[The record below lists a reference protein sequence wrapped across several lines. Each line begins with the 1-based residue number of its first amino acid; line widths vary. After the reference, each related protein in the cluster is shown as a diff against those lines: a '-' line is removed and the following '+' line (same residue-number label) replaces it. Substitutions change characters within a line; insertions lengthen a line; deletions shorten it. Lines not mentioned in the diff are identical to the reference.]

1 MIHVY
6 MWRESGVEMVG
17 SDYHVGIPE
26 DPGTWIWVDVVGE
39 EREVVRSIGS
49 TFGLDPGAV
58 EDSFAETNLSLVEE
72 HVHEVFVVLHGF
84 TTGEGERL
92 STPEI
97 DVFIGR
103 RFLVTIRDGTRA
115 SIDAVRDRIKD
126 EGNLPVATPAG
137 MLAFLAHAAGRRY
150 APLIQELERRI
161 DSLEESAI
169 RGEPQTA
176 VEVYALRRDVIL
188 LRRAL
193 APQYDVYDD
202 LSASNH
208 PLIDEE
214 ARLTFARVANQH
226 RRALEALEAGR
237 ALLGSTLET
246 YRGAVADQTNEIMR
260 ILTVFSALLLPLTL
274 IAGIWGMNFVLIPGA
289 GSTWGFWS
297 LVGVMAVIGLGLWIY
312 FARRGFIGAPR
323 VRDLPRAVGL
333 GLFNLGAAPIR
344 AVAGSVWQR
353 GDAGD

>member
-1 MIHVY
+1 MIHAY
-6 MWRESGVEMVG
+6 LWSETGVEMIG

-39 EREVVRSIGS
+39 EPDVVRSIGR

-58 EDSFAETNLSLVEE
+58 EDSFVETNLPLVEE
-72 HVHEVFVVLHGF
+72 HLHEVFVVLHGF
-84 TTGEGERL
+84 ATGEGERL

-97 DVFIGR
+97 NVFIGR

-115 SIDAVRDRIKD
+115 SIEAVKDRIED
-126 EGNLPVATPAG
+126 EGNLPVSTPAG
-137 MLAFLAHAAGRRY
+137 MLAFLAHVAGRRY
-150 APLIQELERRI
+150 APLIQELERRV
-161 DSLEESAI
+161 DSLEDMAI

-193 APQYDVYDD
+193 APQYDVYAD
-202 LSASNH
+202 LSGSNH

-214 ARLTFARVANQH
+214 ARLTFTRVANQH

-274 IAGIWGMNFVLIPGA
+274 IAGIWGMNFGRIPGA
-289 GSTWGFWS
+289 DNEWGFWS
-297 LVGVMAVIGLGLWIY
+297 LVGVMVLLGIGLWVY

-323 VRDLPRAVGL
+323 VKDLPRAVGL

-344 AVAGSVWQR
+344 AVTSTVWQR
-353 GDAGD
+353 GDPGD

>member
-6 MWRESGVEMVG
+6 LWRESGVEMVG
-17 SDYHVGIPE
+17 SDYRSGLPD
-26 DPGTWIWVDVVGE
+26 DPDVWMWVDVIGE
-39 EREVVRSIGS
+39 SQDVVRSIGE

-58 EDSFAETNLSLVEE
+58 EDSFIETNLPLVEE
-72 HVHEVFVVLHGF
+72 HVHEIFVVLHGF
-84 TTGEGERL
+84 VTGTGERL
-92 STPEI
+92 HTPEI

-103 RFLVTIRDGTRA
+103 RFLVTIRDGARA
-115 SIDAVRDRIKD
+115 SIEAVKDRLLE

-137 MLAFLAHAAGRRY
+137 MLAFLALSAGRRY
-150 APLIQELERRI
+150 APLIQELERRV
-161 DSLEESAI
+161 DSLEDSAV
-169 RGEPQTA
+169 RGNPQTA

-202 LSASNH
+202 LSGSSH
-208 PLIDEE
+208 PLIDDE
-214 ARLTFARVANQH
+214 ARLTFSRVAKQH

-237 ALLGSTLET
+237 ALLNSTLEI

-274 IAGIWGMNFVLIPGA
+274 IAGIWGMNFGRIPAA
-289 GSTWGFWS
+289 GDEWGFWW
-297 LVGVMAVIGLGLWIY
+297 LVGIMVVLAIGLWVY

-333 GLFNLGAAPIR
+333 GLFNIGAMPIR
-344 AVAGSVWQR
+344 VVAGGLRQLGR
-353 GDAGD
+353 TED

>member
-6 MWRESGVEMVG
+6 LWRESGVEMIG
-17 SDYHVGIPE
+17 SDYLGGVPE
-26 DPGTWIWVDVVGE
+26 DPGAWIWVDVIDE
-39 EREVVRSIGS
+39 EPDTVRSIGS

-58 EDSFAETNLSLVEE
+58 EDSFVEANLPLVEE
-72 HVHEVFVVLHGF
+72 HVHEIFVVLHGF
-84 TTGEGERL
+84 LTGEGERL

-97 DVFIGR
+97 DVFIGG
-103 RFLVTIRDGTRA
+103 RFLVTIRDGQRA
-115 SIDAVRDRIKD
+115 SIEAVKARLEE

-137 MLAFLAHAAGRRY
+137 MLAFLALSAGRRY
-150 APLIQELERRI
+150 APLIQELERRV
-161 DSLEESAI
+161 DSLEEMAI

-202 LSASNH
+202 LSGSNH

-214 ARLTFARVANQH
+214 ARLTFSRVANQH
-226 RRALEALEAGR
+226 RRSLEALEAGR

-274 IAGIWGMNFVLIPGA
+274 IAGIWGMNFGRIPGA
-289 GSTWGFWS
+289 GEDWGFWW
-297 LVGVMAVIGLGLWIY
+297 LVGIMVILGIGLWVY

-323 VRDLPRAVGL
+323 VRDLPRSIGL
-333 GLFNLGAAPIR
+333 GLFNLGTAPIK
-344 AVAGSVWQR
+344 AVTGGLLQR
-353 GDAGD
+353 GPTDD